1 METQGENHVLPTGKQ
16 GKTNS
21 NQGHHRQT
29 SPISRLVTTYPKVL
43 IQPSRV
49 HNVLSMMHNVLS
61 RMHNVLYREGNVLS
75 RVYYVS
81 VSVYSTL
88 QWSATAD

>member
-29 SPISRLVTTYPKVL
+29 SPFSRLVTTYPKVL
-43 IQPSRV
+43 IQPSKE
-49 HNVLSMMHNVLS
+49 HNILSRMHNVLS
-61 RMHNVLYREGNVLS
+61 RMHNVLNREGNVIF
-75 RVYYVS
+75 RVYS
-81 VSVYSTL
+81 VSISVRSTL